1 MRPFWH
7 ISGWTP
13 QRICKKIVGLSHGME
28 IVDHLTIYR
37 CFHRLCRA
45 ERKMMV
51 QRMDGK
57 FVTGEMLES
66 VEGHSQHEERVL
78 SPIERFLLGMEP
90 EPNPQRNA

>member
-1 MRPFWH
+1 
-7 ISGWTP
+7 
-13 QRICKKIVGLSHGME
+13 
-28 IVDHLTIYR
+28 
-37 CFHRLCRA
+37 
-45 ERKMMV
+45 MMV